1 MFKSTERI
9 AQLVWWMNLMG
20 LSVRNP
26 LELFGTVQVA
36 SSLCPQAMTS
46 LSRFGPQILGA
57 VLTQCKLV
65 TTYRNNYY
73 D

>member
-1 MFKSTERI
+1 
-9 AQLVWWMNLMG
+9 MG